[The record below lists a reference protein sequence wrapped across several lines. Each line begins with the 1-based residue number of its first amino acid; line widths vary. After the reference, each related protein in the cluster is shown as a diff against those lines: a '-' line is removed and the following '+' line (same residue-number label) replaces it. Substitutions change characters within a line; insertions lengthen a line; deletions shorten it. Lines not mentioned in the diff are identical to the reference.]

1 MPAIRRFLL
10 AAACFLLVRETSAL
24 AQPAEV
30 DWSLGGIHDITELD
44 LADLLKTP
52 VVESAA
58 RRKQSLDEAP
68 GALEVFESDEIA
80 TAGLTSLAA
89 VLRRVPGVFVT
100 EINANRFDV
109 GMRGVHALA
118 NNRVLVLVNG
128 RRLAEF
134 DRGSPSWQLLPV
146 HVGEIERI
154 EVLRGPGTTIY
165 GADAISG
172 VINIVTK
179 TPLDNLGVHASFAAG
194 ETWLPDVDGDLHG
207 DHIQNLGNGFATY
220 ALADK
225 ERKLGASLTAG
236 WNHVPDWMPA
246 DGTSIQKNGDFG
258 YHLAST
264 VDWRPDARTSLS
276 VDARAILGEGSR
288 AFDTLY
294 DKRLYHYGS
303 EQSLTLAFR
312 RDEFLVP
319 NVSLTVNGDV
329 RHSIESTTVAT
340 PRNYL
345 EPTSANNPADFFVK
359 VKPWN
364 YRGHLL
370 AQVDAAV
377 FQGRSLFSLAGES
390 SYQTTQ
396 DFYASSSSQ
405 VYYALVAQ
413 NETRFG
419 HRPEFLL
426 NLGIRAEQ
434 ANLLVEGRGESKY
447 ANVSPRLSLIARL
460 SDNHSIRM
468 LAGSAYRTPALWEVT
483 DLATGNAVPFFI
495 KRNTLSLRPEEVNS
509 AEVGYRGR
517 PMRWLRV
524 DLTGY
529 LQQLKNQIGIE
540 REQIPFVYENGE
552 QRTYAGVELGLK
564 IRPTAVA
571 SGRFAYALTQPW
583 NGSASQ
589 VHDFPTHLLQV
600 GSDLHFGD
608 FRFNLD
614 FSYAS
619 AISSRLLMLTTSGPT
634 VLSSTGSRQLLLNAR
649 LARQLLHGKAELFL
663 CGTNLL
669 APLRSRDAL
678 TQYPYSA
685 ADPIGLVVLTGI
697 ALHDTEPGGHGL

>member
-1 MPAIRRFLL
+1 MPAILRSFSAVACLL
-10 AAACFLLVRETSAL
+10 FVAETSAF

-30 DWSLGGIHDITELD
+30 DWSLGGIQDITELD

-68 GALEVFESDEIA
+68 GALEVFESDEIV

-89 VLRRVPGVFVT
+89 VLRRVPGLFVT
-100 EINANRFDV
+100 EVNANRFDV

-128 RRLAEF
+128 RRLSGL

-179 TPLDNLGVHASFAAG
+179 TPLDNQGVHASFAAG
-194 ETWLPDVDGDLHG
+194 ETWLPDVSGDLQG
-207 DHIQNLGNGFATY
+207 DRIQNLSNGFASY
-220 ALADK
+220 AVADEK
-225 ERKLGASLTAG
+225 QRLGVGMTAG
-236 WNHVPDWMPA
+236 WNHVPDWIPA
-246 DGTSIQKNGDFG
+246 DGTSIQRNGDFG
-258 YHLAST
+258 YHLAGT
-264 VDWRPDARTSLS
+264 ADWRPNALTSLS
-276 VDARAILGEGSR
+276 VDARAVLGESSR
-288 AFDTLY
+288 TLESLY
-294 DKRLYHYGS
+294 DKRLYQYGS
-303 EQSLTLAFR
+303 EQALTLAFR
-312 RDEFLVP
+312 RDQFLVP
-319 NVSLTVNGDV
+319 SVSLSVNGDV
-329 RHSIESTTVAT
+329 RRAVESTMVAT
-340 PRNYL
+340 PANYL
-345 EPTSANNPADFFVK
+345 EPISATNPANSFAS

-364 YRGHLL
+364 YRGHVV
-370 AQVDAAV
+370 AQLDASV
-377 FQGRSLFSLAGES
+377 LHGQSLFSLAGES

-396 DFYASSSSQ
+396 NFYASSASQ

-434 ANLLVEGRGESKY
+434 ANLIVDGRGETQY

-460 SDNHSIRM
+460 SENHSLRV

-483 DLATGNAVPFFI
+483 DMEVGSGVPFFI
-495 KRNTLSLRPEEVNS
+495 KRNTLSLRPEEVRS
-509 AEVGYRGR
+509 AEMGYRGR
-517 PMRWLRV
+517 PLRWLRV

-529 LQQLKNQIGIE
+529 VEQLKNQIDIE
-540 REQIPFVYENGE
+540 REEVPFVYENGE
-552 QRTYAGVELGLK
+552 ARTHAGVELGLK
-564 IRPTAVA
+564 IRPTASA
-571 SGRFAYALTQPW
+571 SGRFAYALTRPW
-583 NGSASQ
+583 NGASDQ
-589 VHDFPTHLLQV
+589 LHDFPTHLLQA
-600 GSDLHFGD
+600 GGDFRFRD

-619 AISSRLLMLTTSGPT
+619 AISSRLLMLTTSGP
-634 VLSSTGSRQLLLNAR
+634 VALSGTSNPQLLLNAR
-649 LARQLLHGKAELFL
+649 LARQLLHDNAELFV
-663 CGTNLL
+663 CASNLL
-669 APLRSRDAL
+669 APMRSREAL
-678 TQYPYSA
+678 IQYPYSA
-685 ADPIGLVVLTGI
+685 VDPIGLVVLTGI
-697 ALHDTEPGGHGL
+697 ALHDSALGGHGP

>member
-1 MPAIRRFLL
+1 MTAIHRLLLAVPCFLL
-10 AAACFLLVRETSAL
+10 AHQTSAS
-24 AQPAEV
+24 AQPARV
-30 DWSLGGIHDITELD
+30 DWSLGNIDDITELN
-44 LADLLKTP
+44 LEDLLKTP

-68 GALEVFESDEIA
+68 GALEVFENDEIV

-89 VLRRVPGVFVT
+89 VLRRVPGLFVT
-100 EINANRFDV
+100 EVNANRFDV
-109 GMRGVHALA
+109 GMRGIHALA

-128 RRLAEF
+128 RRLGGV

-165 GADAISG
+165 GADAVSG

-194 ETWLPDVDGDLHG
+194 DTWLPDVSGDLQG
-207 DHIQNLGNGFATY
+207 DRIQNLSNGFATY
-220 ALADK
+220 AVADEK
-225 ERKLGASLTAG
+225 RKLGVSMTAG
-236 WNHVPDWMPA
+236 WNRVPDWLPV
-246 DGTSIQKNGDFG
+246 DGTSIQRNGDFG
-258 YHLAST
+258 YHLAGSA
-264 VDWRPDARTSLS
+264 DWRPNARTSLS
-276 VDARAILGEGSR
+276 VDARAVLGESSR
-288 AFDTLY
+288 TLDSLY
-294 DKRLYHYGS
+294 DKRLYQYGS

-329 RHSIESTTVAT
+329 RRAVESTTVAS
-340 PRNYL
+340 PANYL
-345 EPTSANNPADFFVK
+345 EPVSATNPADSIAR
-359 VKPWN
+359 VKPLN

-370 AQVDAAV
+370 AQVDASV
-377 FQGRSLFSLAGES
+377 LHGRSMFSLAGES
-390 SYQTTQ
+390 SYQTTEN
-396 DFYASSSSQ
+396 FYASSSSQ

-434 ANLLVEGRGESKY
+434 ANLHVEGRGETQY
-447 ANVSPRLSLIARL
+447 ANVSPRVSLIARL
-460 SDNHSIRM
+460 SDNHSLRV

-483 DLATGNAVPFFI
+483 DMEVGTSVPFFI
-495 KRNTLSLRPEEVNS
+495 KRNTLSLRPEEVRS
-509 AEVGYRGR
+509 AEMGYRGR
-517 PMRWLRV
+517 PLRWLRV

-540 REQIPFVYENGE
+540 REEVPFVYENGE
-552 QRTYAGVELGLK
+552 ERTHAGVELGVK
-564 IRPTAVA
+564 IRPTAAA
-571 SGRFAYALTQPW
+571 SGRLAYALTRPW
-583 NGSASQ
+583 NGSSSQ
-589 VHDFPTHLLQV
+589 LHDFPTHLLQM
-600 GSDLHFGD
+600 GGDFRLGD

-614 FSYAS
+614 FNYAS
-619 AISSRLLMLTTSGPT
+619 AISSRLLMLTTSGP
-634 VLSSTGSRQLLLNAR
+634 VALTGTSAPQLLLNAR
-649 LARQLLHGKAELFL
+649 LARQLLHGNAELFV
-663 CGTNLL
+663 CASNLL
-669 APLRSRDAL
+669 APMRSRDAL

-697 ALHDTEPGGHGL
+697 ALHDTGPGGHGL